1 MNLSEIN
8 LISSNLEALRGKMD
22 EEGKPKI
29 NLGKPL
35 QIGIVVK
42 DAHRTAEL
50 LSELLGFGPWR
61 FVEWPTNRP
70 DMRSFYNEEPGDFH
84 VREAFTNFDNIEL
97 ELVEPSGGK
106 SGYSEYLAERG
117 EGLHHMLFEVSDL
130 EAAVAWF
137 DEKGIPV
144 KMGGT
149 GNRPGTTWLHVDTVS
164 LLGWSVELRNK
175 VATSDGK
182 SLPGNNV

>member
-1 MNLSEIN
+1 
-8 LISSNLEALRGKMD
+8 MD
-22 EEGKPKI
+22 EETKPKI
-29 NLGKPL
+29 NFGKPL

-50 LSELLGFGPWR
+50 LTELLGIGPFR
-61 FVEWPTNRP
+61 FVEWPTSRP

-84 VREAFTNFDNIEL
+84 VREAFASFENIEL
-97 ELVEPSGGK
+97 ELVEPFGGI

-137 DEKGIPV
+137 ADKGISV

-149 GNRPGTTWLHVDTVS
+149 GNRPGTTWLHLDTVS
-164 LLGWSVELRNK
+164 LLGWSVELRNR

-182 SLPGNNV
+182 SLPSNNV